1 MKILLYHQQSQHQA
15 QLIMAFHPQT
25 ICQEITSVSSASV
38 RHHRVTYMTT

>member
-1 MKILLYHQQSQHQA
+1 MKILLYHQQSHQA

-38 RHHRVTYMTT
+38 RRHRVTYMTT